1 MPNIQNESEFEIFI
15 IPGIAQNFE
24 YLEFSKKTKIKMVTL
39 RKQKI
44 SKVIASKI
52 SPIGG
57 KTIQPKKRPRGRPRK
72 HPIVK
77 SSSPIRNLS
86 TENAKNDINSINL
99 SLENEINNNSID
111 ADFDKT
117 SLNATPAEDTEDSY
131 KDEHQWD
138 RDIDHIELRDAIG
151 QQFLEYCH
159 LISQLEEAD
168 SNNNSSKKL
177 KAHHEK
183 LLHILLKAGIS

>member
-1 MPNIQNESEFEIFI
+1 
-15 IPGIAQNFE
+15 
-24 YLEFSKKTKIKMVTL
+24 MVTL
-39 RKQKI
+39 RNQKI

-77 SSSPIRNLS
+77 SSSPSPNFSI
-86 TENAKNDINSINL
+86 ENAKNETNTRCTINS
-99 SLENEINNNSID
+99 SLENEVNNNFIN
-111 ADFDKT
+111 ADFDET
-117 SLNATPAEDTEDSY
+117 SVNATPAKEGQDSY
-131 KDEHQWD
+131 NDDHQWD
-138 RDIDHIELRDAIG
+138 RDIDHIELREAIG

-159 LISQLEEAD
+159 LIFQLEEQNRNID
-168 SNNNSSKKL
+168 SLKKL

-183 LLHILLKAGIS
+183 LLHILLKAGIN

>member
-1 MPNIQNESEFEIFI
+1 
-15 IPGIAQNFE
+15 
-24 YLEFSKKTKIKMVTL
+24 MVTL
-39 RKQKI
+39 RNQKI